1 MAARDLAKALKS
13 QLRDLPVVRPLR
25 MARLRHIARHGGH
38 PDWPALIGDDWPAWQ
53 RARADAAGPRVLV
66 ATGIGG
72 HLGLAGL
79 DSLLGVALT
88 LRGARV
94 DYLLCDEALPACQMA
109 EASWYPEPRRFVE
122 KGPSEL
128 CGQCYAP
135 AAEAMG
141 SSGLAVETYGRWLT
155 ESDRRR
161 AAELAAETPLDAVA
175 ALRLDEAPLGEQA
188 LAGALRF
195 FAKGSLED
203 EPTGEGVLRR
213 YLHAALL
220 TYLAM
225 KRLVAERGYE
235 VVVAHHGIYVP
246 QGPAALGARAGGAR
260 VVTWN
265 PAYRRHCFIFSH
277 EDTYHHTLMAEPVE
291 AWQGL
296 TLDGEQ
302 EAEIVGYL
310 KSRWTG
316 AGDWIWFHE
325 SPRFEAGWIAGQLG
339 LDPDKPTVGLLT
351 NVVWDAQLHYPANAF
366 ASMLDWIEA
375 SIRHFAERPELQLA
389 IRVHPAEIKGTPA
402 SRQRVADEIAKRFFE
417 LPENVFIVPPE
428 SPVSTYALLE
438 LCDSALIYG
447 TKMGVELTAMGIPT
461 IVAGEAWIRNKGL
474 TRDAETSA
482 HYRSLLEALPAGAR
496 LDAETVAR
504 ARRYAY
510 HFFFRRMIPLPFM
523 QPTGAWPPYRPA
535 LAGLAAL
542 QPGATPGLDTICDG
556 ILEGRPFVYRA
567 ERESAGAAPPQV
579 TAEAR

>member
-1 MAARDLAKALKS
+1 MAASETTRALKAR
-13 QLRDLPVVRPLR
+13 LRALPLVRPLR
-25 MARLRHIARHGGH
+25 MARLRRIARHGGH
-38 PDWPALIGDDWPAWQ
+38 PDWRRLIGDDWAEWEA
-53 RARADAAGPRVLV
+53 ARDSAAGPRVLV

-79 DSLLGVALT
+79 DSLLGVALS
-88 LRGARV
+88 LRGARA

-109 EASWYPEPRRFVE
+109 EAGWYPDFGRFVR

-135 AAEAMG
+135 AAAG
-141 SSGLAVETYGRWLT
+141 FRSSGLQVLTYGRWLS
-155 ESDRRR
+155 ESDAAR
-161 AAELAAETPLDAVA
+161 AAALAEETPAEAIPALALDG
-175 ALRLDEAPLGEQA
+175 APLGEQA

-195 FAKGSLED
+195 FARGSLAE
-203 EPTGEGVLRR
+203 EPTGETVLRR
-213 YLHAALL
+213 YLHAALI
-220 TYLAM
+220 TYLSM

-235 VVVAHHGIYVP
+235 AVVCHHGIYVP
-246 QGPAALGARAGGAR
+246 QGAAALGARAGGAR

-277 EDTYHHTLMAEPVE
+277 DDTYHHTLMAEPTE
-291 AWQGL
+291 AWEGL
-296 TLDGEQ
+296 ALDAGQ
-302 EAEIVGYL
+302 EREIVDYL

-325 SPRFEAGWIAGQLG
+325 SPQFDPGWIAAQLG
-339 LDPDKPTVGLLT
+339 LDPGKPTVGLLT

-366 ASMLDWIEA
+366 ASMLDWVEA
-375 SIRHFAERPELQLA
+375 SIRAFAERPELQLA
-389 IRVHPAEIKGTPA
+389 IRIHPAEIKGTPA
-402 SRQRVADEIAKRFFE
+402 SRQRMAEEIARRFSR

-461 IVAGEAWIRNKGL
+461 IVAGEAWIRGKGL
-474 TRDAETSA
+474 TRDAESPA
-482 HYRSLLEALPAGAR
+482 HYRALLDALPLGRR
-496 LDAETVAR
+496 LDAATVAR

-523 QPTGAWPPYRPA
+523 EPTGAWPPYRPA
-535 LAGLAAL
+535 LDGLAAL
-542 QPGATPGLDTICDG
+542 RPGATPGLDTICEG
-556 ILEGRPFVYRA
+556 ILEGRPFVYPA
-567 ERESAGAAPPQV
+567 ERRVSEAA
-579 TAEAR
+579 R